1 MSFADWIVLFVLG
14 VCIHFAMRAA
24 HSSSC
29 CSAGGCAG
37 CASCSGCKGE
47 ARSSCRETS
56 KPRA

>member
-29 CSAGGCAG
+29 CAPGGCAG
-37 CASCSGCKGE
+37 CSGCKGGVCS
-47 ARSSCRETS
+47 ACRETPES
-56 KPRA
+56 HA